1 MTGSA
6 VITLLLLLLLFLI
19 VMPGTKKQ
27 EDEGIMVSF
36 GNADDGAGMEETPA
50 NQPTQEAYTPPAAA
64 PTPVKQNYITQD
76 DQSLAIAE
84 QKKKQ
89 KQEQQALEQQR
100 LAQQKADAEQKKKQ
114 QDAINNANALNG
126 LFGKGGS
133 AGSGTTTSNTQQGN
147 PVSQGSNG
155 GKSHANVKGRTAISG
170 VIEPNEI
177 YQEGRVIVAITVDA
191 SGKVIRAQA
200 TVGGNVSNQ
209 ATIKLCENAA
219 MRTKF
224 TPGDSEVRGTITYN
238 LAFQ

>member
-133 AGSGTTTSNTQQGN
+133 AGSGTTSGNTQQGN
-147 PVSQGSNG
+147 PAGHGSSGGNSWSLNGRSTQGL
-155 GKSHANVKGRTAISG
+155 V
-170 VIEPNEI
+170 EPNEI
-177 YQEGRVIVAITVDA
+177 YQEGRVVVSITVDA
-191 SGKVIRAQA
+191 SGRVIGAKA
-200 TVGGNVSNQ
+200 TGGNVSDQ
-209 ATIKLCENAA
+209 ATKKLCEDAA
-219 MRTKF
+219 KKTKF
-224 TPGDSEVRGTITYN
+224 TPGNSEVRGTITYN
-238 LAFQ
+238 LSFD

>member
-1 MTGSA
+1 MAGSA

-133 AGSGTTTSNTQQGN
+133 AGSGTTSGNTQQGN
-147 PVSQGSNG
+147 PAGHGSSGGNSWSLNG
-155 GKSHANVKGRTAISG
+155 RSLSG
-170 VIEPNEI
+170 QLIQPSYDSDEE
-177 YQEGRVIVAITVDA
+177 
-191 SGKVIRAQA
+191 GKVTVNIR
-200 TVGGNVSNQ
+200 VDGSGNVVSASIGSPTTVSNSSMR
-209 ATIKLCENAA
+209 NAA
-219 MRTKF
+219 LSAAKRTKF
-224 TPGDSEVRGTITYN
+224 SAGNGIATGIITYN
-238 LAFQ
+238 FKLN